1 MSIFGRKK
9 KTNQPPISAMT
20 QNITFNRRSLLLGGS
35 QAAIGVLLA
44 ARMTYI
50 AVAENERYQVLAES
64 NRVNLSLIPPRRGW
78 IVDRNGKPLA
88 NNKADFR
95 VDIIPNR
102 LPENAQT
109 VNRLAELLD
118 LPKEEVERIN
128 LELEDAAGFQPV
140 AVASGL
146 TYDQFAALNVR
157 LPDLPGI
164 APQQGFSRQ
173 YPAGAAVGHLLGYV
187 GIANAAE
194 YEAEKIPLLVTPGFK
209 LGKDGL
215 EKQFEQTLRGEP
227 GAKRVEVTARGKVV
241 RELET
246 RPDTPGEA
254 VQLTIDADLQRYAGR
269 RLGPESGSVIV
280 MDCLNGDILCLASMP
295 SFDPNNFSDGI
306 GVDEYAM
313 LREDD
318 HIPLRNKSLV
328 GLYPPGS
335 TVKPMNV
342 LGFMKAGIDPD
353 ETVVCRGGLRVG
365 NRFFR
370 CHSTHGTVNLNRAV
384 AQSCDAYFYYF
395 AQRTGMDSVADMM
408 RQHGLGAEYDLPVN
422 NQFYGTV
429 PDPAWLQRKYKRR
442 WTSADTANASI
453 GQGYVLTNPL
463 QLTVMTSRIASGRE
477 LTPNLLVSTR
487 KKQQPAM
494 QIDPEHLEI
503 ARAAMR
509 DVVHGAGTA
518 RRAALPIPNVEVA
531 GKTGTAQVV
540 SLTRGDGRNVPW
552 KFRDHGL
559 FVVFAPYDNPRYA
572 CTVVI
577 EHGGG
582 SGAAYPVA
590 RDVLTFMFDRQ
601 KAEDAI
607 RPLEQAWGGTIEERM
622 AKQFARFQVNKAAA
636 AGVVA
641 EAVAETD
648 GEQSATEQGGD
659 DAAPDDDTAQQR

>member
-1 MSIFGRKK
+1 MSILGIGRKNGK
-9 KTNQPPISAMT
+9 KTAISAMT

-35 QAAIGVLLA
+35 QAAIGMLLA
-44 ARMTYI
+44 GRMAYI

-102 LPENAQT
+102 LTEGAQT
-109 VNRLAELLD
+109 VSRLADLLD
-118 LPKEEVERIN
+118 LPAEEVERIN
-128 LELEDAAGFQPV
+128 TELEDADGFQPV

-146 TYDQFAALNVR
+146 SYDQFAAINVR
-157 LPDLPGI
+157 IPDLPGV
-164 APQQGFSRQ
+164 APLQGFSRQ
-173 YPAGAAVGHLLGYV
+173 YPGGAAVGHLLGYV
-187 GIANAAE
+187 GIANAKE

-215 EKQFEQTLRGEP
+215 EKQFEQILRGEP

-246 RPDTPGEA
+246 RPDTPGA
-254 VQLTIDADLQRYAGR
+254 PVKLTIDGDLQRYAGR
-269 RLGPESGSVIV
+269 RIGPESGSVIV
-280 MDCLNGDILCLASMP
+280 MDCVTGDILCLASMP
-295 SFDPNNFSDGI
+295 SFDPNSFSDGI

-313 LREDD
+313 LRNDD
-318 HIPLRNKSLV
+318 HVPLRNKSLV

-335 TVKPMNV
+335 TVKPMNT
-342 LGFMKAGIDPD
+342 LAFLKAGIDPS

-365 NRFFR
+365 SRFFR
-370 CHSTHGTVNLNRAV
+370 CHSTHGTVNMNRAV
-384 AQSCDAYFYYF
+384 AQSCDTYFYYF
-395 AQRTGMDSVADMM
+395 AQRIGMDPVATMM
-408 RQHGLGAEYDLPVN
+408 REHGLGLEYDLPVN

-429 PDPAWLQRKYKRR
+429 PDPAWLQRKHKRR
-442 WTSADTANASI
+442 WTTADTANASI

-463 QLTVMTSRIASGRE
+463 QLTVMTARIASGRE
-477 LTPNLLVSTR
+477 LTPNLLMSKR

-494 QIDPEHLEI
+494 QIAPEHLEL

-518 RRAALPIPNVEVA
+518 RRAALPLPNIEVA

-559 FVVFAPYDNPRYA
+559 FVCFAPYDNPRYA
-572 CTVVI
+572 CAVVI

-590 RDVLTFMFDRQ
+590 RDVLTFLFDRD
-601 KAEDAI
+601 KAEEAI
-607 RPLEQAWGGTIEERM
+607 APLERAWGGTIEERM
-622 AKQFARFQVNKAAA
+622 EKQFARFQANKAAA
-636 AGVVA
+636 AA
-641 EAVAETD
+641 SEAS
-648 GEQSATEQGGD
+648 EQADQESDPQDDSNQNSNSAEQG
-659 DAAPDDDTAQQR
+659 